1 MYNKQSIN
9 RLHSVGFTKK
19 THKHY
24 SDYHRNTKAIGWHK
38 VQIDGWELIGE
49 KYAGED
55 FRFIFRG
62 CIEFKF
68 DYDTG
73 NCFTY
78 DFSIATE
85 SRLYMFHVE
94 FNSRHFEINCC
105 EIYIED
111 CPILTLN
118 LPNLNHEVTV
128 NFMRI

>member
-1 MYNKQSIN
+1 M
-9 RLHSVGFTKK
+9 
-19 THKHY
+19 
-24 SDYHRNTKAIGWHK
+24 SDGIKYK
-38 VQIDGWELIGE
+38 IDGWELIGE

-85 SRLYMFHVE
+85 SRLDMLHVE
-94 FNSRHFEINCC
+94 LNSLHFEINCRD
-105 EIYIED
+105 ISIED
-111 CPILTLN
+111 CHILTLN
-118 LPNLNHEVTV
+118 LPNLNHEVTM